1 MSSLADVIAKDAR
14 LCILK
19 ELAQQTGG
27 RLNEATIQHVL
38 DAFGISRSRDW
49 VRTQLRA
56 LDELGAANVSELGT
70 VMIATLTK
78 LGRDHVER
86 RQVIEGVSRPSDED

>member
-1 MSSLADVIAKDAR
+1 MSFSDLLAGDAR

-19 ELAQQTGG
+19 ELARQTDG
-27 RLNEATIQHVL
+27 RLNDATLQHVL
-38 DAFGISRSRDW
+38 DAFGMKRSRDW

-56 LDELGAANVSELGT
+56 LDELGAVNLTEIGS
-70 VMIATLTK
+70 VMVAAMTK

-86 RQVIEGVSRPSDED
+86 RQIIEGVSRPSDED

>member
-1 MSSLADVIAKDAR
+1 MDLANLIAADAR
-14 LCILK
+14 LCLLK
-19 ELAQQTGG
+19 ELTKQPDG
-27 RLNEATIQHVL
+27 RLNEVILQRVL
-38 DAFGISRSRDW
+38 DDFGVTRSRDW

-56 LDELGAANVSELGT
+56 MAELHAVNISEAGT

-86 RQVIEGVSRPSDED
+86 RQIIEGITRPSDAE

>member
-1 MSSLADVIAKDAR
+1 MSYPDVLAADAR

-19 ELAQQTGG
+19 ELAAQVDG
-27 RLNEATIQHVL
+27 RLNEVTLMRVL
-38 DAFGISRSRDW
+38 DMFGIRRSRDW

-56 LDELGAANVSELGT
+56 LDQLGAVHVSEAGS
-70 VMIATLTK
+70 VMVASLTK

-86 RQVIEGVSRPSDED
+86 RQIVEGVTRPSDED

>member
-1 MSSLADVIAKDAR
+1 MSFSDLVAADAR

-19 ELAQQTGG
+19 ELSKQTDG
-27 RLNEATIQHVL
+27 RLNDLTLLRVL
-38 DAFGISRSRDW
+38 DAYGFRRPQNW

-56 LDELGAANVSELGT
+56 LDALDAINVTDAGT
-70 VMIATLTK
+70 VMIASLTK

-86 RQVIEGVSRPSDED
+86 RQIVEGITRPSDED

>member
-1 MSSLADVIAKDAR
+1 VSYVDVLTADAR

-19 ELAQQTGG
+19 ELSVQVDG
-27 RLNEATIQHVL
+27 RLNEKTLMHVL
-38 DAFGISRSRDW
+38 DMFGIRRSRDW

-56 LDELGAANVSELGT
+56 LGELNAVHVTEAGT
-70 VMIATLTK
+70 VMVASLTK

-86 RQVIEGVSRPSDED
+86 RQVIEGVARPADED